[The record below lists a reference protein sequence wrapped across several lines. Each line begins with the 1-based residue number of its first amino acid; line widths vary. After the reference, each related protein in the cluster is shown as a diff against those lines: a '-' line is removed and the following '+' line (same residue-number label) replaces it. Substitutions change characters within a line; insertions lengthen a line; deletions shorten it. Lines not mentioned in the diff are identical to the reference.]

1 MQCFEFS
8 KQLLFEIRNQ
18 KHKLWDN
25 EGDIEASKDAPIR
38 LKIEMDVEYDLDT
51 LPVRELYITI
61 KKPDG
66 DVQFTLNVPAE
77 ALLRK
82 HDDIMIWL
90 DNVLDFAAT
99 HQGIAI
105 RRAEKRSDE
114 DKQTR
119 TRVYRGEDDWEIRW
133 VMDQG
138 KLEHMPVEAAALQM
152 DKLEDKTLEGWAE
165 DSDNPKLMIKSF
177 RSMQTAEQI
186 KELLHLIM
194 EINGY
199 DEREVQKDISL
210 DVVSDGIALRMPKK
224 YYETAMVAERHL

>member
-18 KHKLWDN
+18 KRHLTD
-25 EGDIEASKDAPIR
+25 GAPDIIASEEAPVR
-38 LKIEMDVEYDLDT
+38 LKLEMDVEYDLDK
-51 LPVRELYITI
+51 LPVRELYFTI

-66 DVQFTLNVPAE
+66 DVQFTLDVPEENV
-77 ALLRK
+77 LRK
-82 HDDIMIWL
+82 HDDIMRWL

-99 HQGIAI
+99 HHGIAI
-105 RRAEKRSDE
+105 KRAEKRSIE
-114 DKQTR
+114 GNQTR

-152 DKLEDKTLEGWAE
+152 DKLEDKTLEGWEE
-165 DSDNPKLMIKSF
+165 DSDNPKLMTKSF
-177 RSMQTAEQI
+177 RSMQTAERI

-199 DEREVQKDISL
+199 DGREVQKDISL
-210 DVVSDGIALRMPKK
+210 DIVPDGIALRMPKK